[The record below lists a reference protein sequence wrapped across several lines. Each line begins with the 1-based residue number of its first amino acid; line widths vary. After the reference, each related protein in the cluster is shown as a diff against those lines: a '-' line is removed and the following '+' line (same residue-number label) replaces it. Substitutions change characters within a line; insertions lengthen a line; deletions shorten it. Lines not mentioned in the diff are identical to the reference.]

1 MLIQELTMSE
11 TYLNKPRYQYTDR
24 VTGTTHTSTRPLTKT
39 ELDNHFSKIHA
50 AGINAK
56 DPEQKVMKGQTPH
69 VVLQGFAKVLDREKK
84 TTEYT
89 GLAEDLDTPENYEV
103 LEDEYFERMRKYEWN
118 TTQAVELG
126 ARLRG
131 DYFNEEERQ
140 ALNLMFNNWERTVP
154 FYKQETGKV
163 EALLD
168 FGEAMA
174 TDWGSLVLGGAPTL
188 ALTLFKN
195 TGGRGVVK
203 AALRKQL
210 EDSIKSGMTTEAAEQ
225 AVKKTLKKEMVKDSA
240 YEGAKFGA
248 IEGAIVGSVHDVALA
263 EGKEEIGIGEG
274 ASITSALKSAA
285 GGAVFGGIL
294 GGGIGAGAGVAR
306 ATSKKKVDSEIQDI
320 LPERADVE
328 TLVEGQPKG
337 KKPRK
342 TSFSD
347 QEKIFAAREQME
359 LKQAKETL
367 SKERRKIYDEFR
379 NLVSKTTSS
388 TLPAKKQLAQESEDK
403 MVEFVQSLSKPVT
416 VKDLQG
422 NKRTAYEVDIET
434 SINKMYNKEY
444 SPKFMVDTIAPVAQV
459 LQKAQTKKVN
469 EAQQAFSRIDR
480 KANPKQYK
488 AAKLS
493 YRKELDL
500 FEEVT
505 YVYDESVGAA
515 GRGLNKIQKRNQP
528 KKIREI
534 YGADNSVQIFDT
546 ALEYQNITGDTAAS
560 SSFVN
565 KLRKMG
571 DEVAEE
577 NVKPPASRKIQETIN
592 DVYVHNLMNAPSTPF
607 VNFASSYLRN
617 ITDNIEGIIAGTLKG
632 SSQTA
637 MMSYKR
643 ALRQGKYMQLALEA
657 SKNVLLT
664 GDSTISRRTFYDVTE
679 EAKTVPDDIDF
690 SQGFMKGMSEA
701 STYEKAM
708 AANRFISKRMMI
720 AGDDINKTISFTTK
734 LEELLVTDLLQD
746 PNWKGKS
753 IKEIYEHA
761 EQQTR
766 LIHRDVLKKRMAGED
781 LVPDS
786 YEDKALKYAEEMT
799 FQEDP
804 HKDIFGFFA
813 NKANAA
819 RNSVPILTQ
828 IMPFIRTPANL
839 LSYTGDRTPIM
850 QMFSKTLRDNLNS
863 PDAAVRAKAEASMV
877 FGSVIWGSV
886 MMMAA
891 SGIING
897 KPPTDKAK
905 RETRQLD
912 DDYLPYSIDGVSIRR
927 FDPLARFA
935 MIAGIIH
942 DTVMFQDEQT
952 QMELF
957 GELVAGTAMS
967 LLEMPALDGIETIAK
982 FVNPRT
988 VTEQS
993 LKKSAATQLSNYMP
1007 FVRLF
1012 EEIYSVQ
1019 GKDRYMPE
1027 NLKLADAFLGRPHL
1041 LNLGSPAYDGK
1052 IDLKRDNVF
1061 GDLIV
1066 KPNGGILS
1074 HLGITMKEKDL
1085 DPTREALI
1093 DEFTRLDLGIPPHP
1107 KSPNMFYGFNLTTI
1121 GTKKGRSY
1129 YDVFREKTG
1138 TVKIAGRTLQE
1149 ALDDLVNESR
1159 VYHFAPDG
1167 DTGGSLRARKNKGTL
1182 IKNIINRYRNRALQE
1197 MSPELLEN
1205 SKFKQHIEFNQDRE
1219 RRTQIFTGKN

>member
-1 MLIQELTMSE
+1 MSE
-11 TYLNKPRYQYTDR
+11 TYLNKPRYQYTHK
-24 VTGTTHTSTRPLTKT
+24 GTNTTYTSTRPLTKN
-39 ELDNHFSKIHA
+39 ELNRHFGELEK
-50 AGINAK
+50 AGINGN
-56 DPEQKVMKGQTPH
+56 DPQQKLVKGQTPH
-69 VVLQGFAKVLDREKK
+69 TVLEGFAKVLDRENK

-89 GLAEDLDTPENYEV
+89 SLAENLDITENYEA
-103 LEDEYFERMRKYEWN
+103 LEDEYYERMRMYEWR
-118 TTQAVELG
+118 TTSAVDLG
-126 ARLRG
+126 FKLRG
-131 DYFNEEERQ
+131 DYYNQEEKS
-140 ALNLMFNNWERTVP
+140 ALNLMFNNWEQTVP

-163 EALLD
+163 DALLD
-168 FGEAMA
+168 FGEAVA
-174 TDWGSLVLGGAPTL
+174 TDWGGLLLGGAPTL

-195 TGGRGVVK
+195 TAGKGVVK

-210 EDSIKSGMTTEAAEQ
+210 EDSLKSGMTTEAAEQ

-240 YEGAKFGA
+240 YDGAKFGA

-274 ASITSALKSAA
+274 ASITSALKSAV

-294 GGGIGAGAGVAR
+294 GGGIGVGSGVAR
-306 ATSKKKVDSEIQDI
+306 ATSKKKVDSELQSI

-328 TLVEGQPKG
+328 TLVEGSAKG
-337 KKPRK
+337 KKPSR

-347 QEKIFAAREQME
+347 QEKIYAAREQME

-379 NLVSKTTSS
+379 NMVSKTTSNK
-388 TLPAKKQLAQESEDK
+388 LPAKKQLAQESEDK
-403 MVEFVQSLSKPVT
+403 MIKFVESISKPVT

-422 NKRTAYEVDIET
+422 NKRTTYEVDIET

-444 SPKFMVDTIAPVAQV
+444 GREFLVDTIAPVAQV
-459 LQKAQTKKVN
+459 LQKAQSKKVN
-469 EAQQAFSRIDR
+469 EAQQAFSRIDP
-480 KANPKQYK
+480 KANPKEYK
-488 AAKLS
+488 AAKMS
-493 YRKELDL
+493 YRRELDL
-500 FEEVT
+500 FEEIT

-515 GRGLNKIQKRNQP
+515 GRGLNKIQRRNQP

-534 YGADNSVQIFDT
+534 YGADNTVQIFDT
-546 ALEYQNITGDTAAS
+546 ALEYINITGDAGAAS
-560 SSFVN
+560 DLVN

-571 DEVAEE
+571 EEVAEE
-577 NVKPPASRKIQETIN
+577 NVKPPASRKIQEAIN

-607 VNFASSYLRN
+607 VNFVSSYLRN
-617 ITDNIEGIIAGTLKG
+617 ITDNVEGILAGTLKG

-643 ALRQGKYMQLALEA
+643 AMRQGKYMQLALESA
-657 SKNVLLT
+657 KNVLLT

-679 EAKTVPDDIDF
+679 EAKTVADEIDF
-690 SQGFMKGMSEA
+690 SQGFMKGMSES

-708 AANRFISKRMMI
+708 TANRFISKRMMI

-734 LEELLVTDLLQD
+734 LEEMLVTDLLKD

-766 LIHRDVLKKRMAGED
+766 LIHRDVIKKRMAGED
-781 LVPDS
+781 LIPDS

-804 HKDIFGFFA
+804 HADIFGQVA
-813 NKANAA
+813 EWTNAA
-819 RNSVPILTQ
+819 RSRVPILTQ

-839 LSYTGDRTPIM
+839 LSYTSDRTPVM
-850 QMFSKTLRDNLNS
+850 QMFSKTLRDKLNS
-863 PDAAVRAKAEASMV
+863 PDAAIRAKAEASMV

-891 SGIING
+891 SGMITG
-897 KPPTDKAK
+897 KPPTDKGK

-912 DDYLPYSIDGVSIRR
+912 DDYLPYSIEGVSIRR

-935 MIAGIIH
+935 MIAGVIH
-942 DTVMFQDEQT
+942 DTVMYQDEQT

-957 GELVAGTAMS
+957 GELAAGTAMS
-967 LLEMPALDGIETIAK
+967 LLEMPALDGLETVAK
-982 FVNPRT
+982 FINPTT

-993 LKKSAATQLSNYMP
+993 LTKAAATQLSNYMP

-1019 GKDRYMPE
+1019 GKERYMPE
-1027 NLKLADAFLGRPHL
+1027 NIKLADAFLGRPHL

-1066 KPNGGILS
+1066 KPHGGILS
-1074 HLGITMKEKDL
+1074 HLGITMKQKEL
-1085 DPTREALI
+1085 DPVKEALI
-1093 DEFTRLDLGIPPHP
+1093 DEFIRLDLSIPPNP
-1107 KSPNMFYGFNLTTI
+1107 KSPNMFYGFNLTSI

-1129 YDVFREKTG
+1129 YDVFKEKTG
-1138 TVKIAGRTLQE
+1138 TVKIGSRTLQQ

-1159 VYHFAPDG
+1159 DYHFAPDG

-1182 IKNIINRYRNRALQE
+1182 IKSIINTYRNKALQD
-1197 MSPELLEN
+1197 MYPELMQNRE
-1205 SKFKQHIEFNQDRE
+1205 FEQHIKFNKQRQS
-1219 RRTQIFTGKN
+1219 RTQIFTGRN

>member
-1 MLIQELTMSE
+1 MSE
-11 TYLNKPRYQYTDR
+11 TYLNKPRYQYTHK
-24 VTGTTHTSTRPLTKT
+24 GTNTTYTSTRPLTKN
-39 ELDNHFSKIHA
+39 ELNRHFGELEK
-50 AGINAK
+50 AGINGN
-56 DPEQKVMKGQTPH
+56 DPQQKLVKGQTPH
-69 VVLQGFAKVLDREKK
+69 TVLEGFAKVLDRENK

-89 GLAEDLDTPENYEV
+89 SLAENLDITENYEA
-103 LEDEYFERMRKYEWN
+103 LEDEYYERMRMYEWR
-118 TTQAVELG
+118 TTSAVDLG
-126 ARLRG
+126 FKLRG
-131 DYFNEEERQ
+131 DYYNQEEKS
-140 ALNLMFNNWERTVP
+140 ALNLMFNNWEQTVP

-163 EALLD
+163 DALLD
-168 FGEAMA
+168 FGEAVA
-174 TDWGSLVLGGAPTL
+174 TDWGGLLLGGAPTL

-195 TGGRGVVK
+195 TAGKGVVK

-210 EDSIKSGMTTEAAEQ
+210 EDSLKSGMTTEAAEQ

-240 YEGAKFGA
+240 YDGAKFGA

-274 ASITSALKSAA
+274 ASITSALKSAV

-294 GGGIGAGAGVAR
+294 GGGIGVGSGVAR
-306 ATSKKKVDSEIQDI
+306 ATSKKKVDSELQSI

-328 TLVEGQPKG
+328 TLVEGSAKG
-337 KKPRK
+337 KKPSR

-347 QEKIFAAREQME
+347 QEKIYAAREQME

-379 NLVSKTTSS
+379 NMVSKTTSNK
-388 TLPAKKQLAQESEDK
+388 LPAKKQLAQESEDK
-403 MVEFVQSLSKPVT
+403 MIKFVESISKPVT

-422 NKRTAYEVDIET
+422 NKRTTYEVDIET

-444 SPKFMVDTIAPVAQV
+444 GREFLVDTIAPVAQV
-459 LQKAQTKKVN
+459 LQKAQSKKVN
-469 EAQQAFSRIDR
+469 EAQQAFSRIDP
-480 KANPKQYK
+480 KANPKEYK
-488 AAKLS
+488 AAKMS
-493 YRKELDL
+493 YRRELDL
-500 FEEVT
+500 FEEIT

-515 GRGLNKIQKRNQP
+515 GRGLNKIQRRNQP

-534 YGADNSVQIFDT
+534 YGADNTVQIFDT
-546 ALEYQNITGDTAAS
+546 ALEYINITGDAGAAS
-560 SSFVN
+560 DLVN

-571 DEVAEE
+571 EEVAEE
-577 NVKPPASRKIQETIN
+577 NVKPPASRKIQEAIN

-607 VNFASSYLRN
+607 VNFVSSYLRN
-617 ITDNIEGIIAGTLKG
+617 ITDNVEGILAGTLKG

-643 ALRQGKYMQLALEA
+643 AMRQGKYMQLALESA
-657 SKNVLLT
+657 KNVLLT

-679 EAKTVPDDIDF
+679 EAKTVADEIDF
-690 SQGFMKGMSEA
+690 SQGFMKGMSES

-708 AANRFISKRMMI
+708 TANRFISKRMMI

-734 LEELLVTDLLQD
+734 LEEMLVTDLLKD

-766 LIHRDVLKKRMAGED
+766 LIHRDVIKKRMAGED
-781 LVPDS
+781 LIPDS

-804 HKDIFGFFA
+804 HADIFGQVA
-813 NKANAA
+813 EWTNAA
-819 RNSVPILTQ
+819 RSRVPILTQ

-839 LSYTGDRTPIM
+839 LSYTSDRTPVM
-850 QMFSKTLRDNLNS
+850 QMFSKTLRDKLNS
-863 PDAAVRAKAEASMV
+863 PDAAIRAKAEASMV

-891 SGIING
+891 SGMITG
-897 KPPTDKAK
+897 KPPTDKGK

-912 DDYLPYSIDGVSIRR
+912 DDYLPYSIEGVSIRR

-935 MIAGIIH
+935 MIAGVIH
-942 DTVMFQDEQT
+942 DTVMYQDEQT

-957 GELVAGTAMS
+957 GELAAGTAMS
-967 LLEMPALDGIETIAK
+967 LLEMPALDGLETVAK
-982 FVNPRT
+982 FINPNT

-993 LKKSAATQLSNYMP
+993 LTKAATTQLSNYMP

-1019 GKDRYMPE
+1019 GKERYMPE
-1027 NLKLADAFLGRPHL
+1027 NIKLADAFLGRPHL

-1066 KPNGGILS
+1066 KPHGGILS
-1074 HLGITMKEKDL
+1074 HLGITMKQKEL
-1085 DPTREALI
+1085 DPVKEALI
-1093 DEFTRLDLGIPPHP
+1093 DEFIRLDLSIPPNP
-1107 KSPNMFYGFNLTTI
+1107 KSPNMFYGFNLTSI

-1129 YDVFREKTG
+1129 YDVFKEKTG
-1138 TVKIAGRTLQE
+1138 TVKIGSRTLQQ

-1159 VYHFAPDG
+1159 DYHFAPDG
-1167 DTGGSLRARKNKGTL
+1167 NTGGSLRARQNKGTL
-1182 IKNIINRYRNRALQE
+1182 IKSIINTYRNKALQD
-1197 MSPELLEN
+1197 MYPELMQNRE
-1205 SKFKQHIEFNQDRE
+1205 FEQHIKFNKQRQS
-1219 RRTQIFTGKN
+1219 RTQIFTGRN